1 MKFLFWGS
9 LLIFLLF
16 SSCGKKEEEKKLSA
30 YNAEAFAYDLGNSW
44 EVNSTT
50 RVKGFDQEENSG
62 MFKASLAYDINLVT
76 PKNDTIKSLISKV
89 IDKSEKE
96 KMTDTGLETQFD
108 LDSTYA
114 DGKYTLIF
122 NIKDVI
128 SGRKAFTSANFKLS
142 RE

>member
-1 MKFLFWGS
+1 MKFLF
-9 LLIFLLF
+9 LAALFIVLFL
-16 SSCGKKEEEKKLSA
+16 SSCSKKEEEKKLSA

-50 RVKGFDQEENSG
+50 RVKGFDQQENNG
-62 MFKASLAYDINLVT
+62 MFKASLAYDINLIT
-76 PKNDTIKSLISKV
+76 PKNDTVKSLISKV

-96 KMTDTGLETQFD
+96 KMTDTDLETQFD
-108 LDSTYA
+108 LDSTYS

-122 NIKDVI
+122 NIKDVT
-128 SGRKAFTSANFKLS
+128 SGRTASVSAGFKLS